1 MFKRTISVVGW
12 NRGLLTVSLMQLVM
26 STGRSLTDAK
36 RLVEGLVSGEPFD
49 VEFDDEV
56 KAACFAEKAT
66 EYGAR
71 VSMR

>member
-1 MFKRTISVVGW
+1 
-12 NRGLLTVSLMQLVM
+12 MQLVM